1 MTEII
6 IGESDD
12 FEGTDTTINTSNLTL
27 EKQQQSESHVPA
39 VNCSIIWLKMLF
51 VLPVVFVIVVSSFIR
66 DRFDKINDYNYHA
79 NILPCTTDCMKI
91 VNSMAILIFPLSNLV
106 RYDWRTAV
114 QYSSDEN
121 SIIIIFNHNAC
132 KLLLYYTAA
141 INMILFII
149 FSNNMTLSFILYICW
164 MLFSMIV
171 SEYMAHEVSTST
183 NKSFWYLSVINGV
196 VGFIWSCF
204 RFQIVPHS
212 SWYVCLDYIIWSLL
226 GVLFI
231 SKFNLEGYLH
241 SVAFNGPISSYLE
254 KKGNPHHVRDRKF
267 IIFFVS
273 CYAISFVFWIKYSWL
288 LLYKIYR

>member
-106 RYDWRTAV
+106 RYDWRTA
-114 QYSSDEN
+114 
-121 SIIIIFNHNAC
+121 
-132 KLLLYYTAA
+132 TAA